1 VSTEQRQFPR
11 YPVEV
16 AAEIHVGKEVAVA
29 ATRDI
34 SSGGVSLIIDH
45 PLGEGQKIN
54 LTLFLTQ
61 DGIEDPDEDPFE
73 AQATVMWSAERDG
86 GSFTAGIRFDK
97 VTPAQ
102 NAHLGRF
109 LTAIGKPDK

>member
-1 VSTEQRQFPR
+1 VSTEQRKHER

-16 AAEIHVGKEVAVA
+16 AAEIHAGPDVSVAS
-29 ATRDI
+29 THDI
-34 SSGGVSLIIDH
+34 STGGVSLVLDH
-45 PLGEGQKIN
+45 ALGEGQKIK

-86 GSFTAGIRFDK
+86 GSHTAGVRFDK
-97 VTPAQ
+97 IGPAQ
-102 NAHLGRF
+102 QKHLARF
-109 LTAIGKPDK
+109 LSALKK